1 MTPFEASWVDFK
13 CCTKHL
19 FKCLFLQF
27 LLCFHVYIPED
38 MLMCSCFYSFSIFLH
53 CTLHTKILRK
63 ERGKEPNKSKDARTG
78 VLLIS
83 PVCFSL
89 DPLKFSFLSFIFH
102 LRDPLVFDNA
112 ATLQGKPLLIH
123 IFNLEGNDEWW
134 GATAI
139 RADKEH
145 GDALK
150 EMKKN
155 SNCVDGIHSRIF
167 WGRVRQMDKRRMSSL
182 ERYLTIKMFEL
193 GEQEGVGYS
202 DRTNVPSLNSKT
214 QQWNIK
220 IGFLPSASPR
230 SVVRNQWQI
239 WSQETLT
246 IVFAFMNELG
256 LNKNT
261 PDFIVWHPD
270 RRS

>member
-1 MTPFEASWVDFK
+1 MTPFEVSWVDFK

-123 IFNLEGNDEWW
+123 SFQLGREWWMMGSNSNQSGQGTWWCIEGNEEKQQLCGRDPFKNILRTCQTN
-134 GATAI
+134 GQ
-139 RADKEH
+139 
-145 GDALK
+145 
-150 EMKKN
+150 KKN
-155 SNCVDGIHSRIF
+155 
-167 WGRVRQMDKRRMSSL
+167 
-182 ERYLTIKMFEL
+182 EL
-193 GEQEGVGYS
+193 PWE
-202 DRTNVPSLNSKT
+202 
-214 QQWNIK
+214 
-220 IGFLPSASPR
+220 
-230 SVVRNQWQI
+230 
-239 WSQETLT
+239 
-246 IVFAFMNELG
+246 VF
-256 LNKNT
+256 
-261 PDFIVWHPD
+261 DH
-270 RRS
+270 